1 MNFNH
6 CDVLA
11 RPPIVPVRPGT
22 KKSEGTPRVEAVY
35 HKNLNGMDSCF
46 LFKLQKVE
54 VKILS
59 LISKCL

>member
-1 MNFNH
+1 MNFTH

-11 RPPIVPVRPGT
+11 GPPIAPVRPGT
-22 KKSEGTPRVEAVY
+22 KNSEGPHVEAVY

-59 LISKCL
+59 LISSCL